1 MDFTSELLARLQ
13 GGENVEDLAKELTK
27 AINDASA
34 EHARLQ
40 EQKRKEAE
48 AQRKADEKAQDKL
61 AAMEA
66 ILDGV
71 YGLLHAYDA
80 DEELLDAIEDLEA
93 EHLVQEL
100 DKVWDAAVAYAD
112 LMETMYKSKSAPA
125 PKERPVDPI
134 EDFLREAGLR
144 H

>member
-34 EHARLQ
+34 EHTRLQ
-40 EQKRKEAE
+40 EQK
-48 AQRKADEKAQDKL
+48 RKADEKAQDKL

-71 YGLLHAYDA
+71 YGLLRAYDA

-112 LMETMYKSKSAPA
+112 LMETMYKSRSAPA
-125 PKERPVDPI
+125 PKERPADPI
-134 EDFLREAGLR
+134 EDFLRETGLR

>member
-1 MDFTSELLARLQ
+1 MDFTSELVARLQ

-71 YGLLHAYDA
+71 YGLLRAYDA
-80 DEELLDAIEDLEA
+80 DEELLDELKGLEA

-100 DKVWDAAVAYAD
+100 DKVWDAAV
-112 LMETMYKSKSAPA
+112 
-125 PKERPVDPI
+125 
-134 EDFLREAGLR
+134 EAGLR

>member
-1 MDFTSELLARLQ
+1 MDFTSELVARLQ

-61 AAMEA
+61 AAMET
-66 ILDGV
+66 ILNGV
-71 YGLLHAYDA
+71 YGLFRAYDA
-80 DEELLDAIEDLEA
+80 DEELLGEIEGLEA
-93 EHLVQEL
+93 EHLVQKL
-100 DKVWDAAVAYAD
+100 DKIWDAAVAYAD
-112 LMETMYKSKSAPA
+112 MMEAMYKNKPAPA
-125 PKERPVDPI
+125 PKERPDDPLD
-134 EDFLREAGLR
+134 EFLRQVGLR
-144 H
+144 Y

>member
-13 GGENVEDLAKELTK
+13 SGESVESLAKELTK
-27 AINDASA
+27 AINDANA
-34 EHARLQ
+34 ENERLQ

-61 AAMEA
+61 AAMET

-71 YGLLHAYDA
+71 YGLLQAYEA
-80 DEELLDAIEDLEA
+80 DEDILEALGDLEA

-112 LMETMYKSKSAPA
+112 LMESMYKNKPAPA
-125 PKERPVDPI
+125 PKERPGDPLD
-134 EDFLREAGLR
+134 EFLRQTGLR
-144 H
+144 N